1 MEIELTPSAE
11 RDLEALD
18 APIRERIIQKL
29 TWFVQTDDPL
39 VFAQSLVDHAFGDY
53 RFRIGDWRA
62 IVRVRRNRLIVVR
75 IGNRRDVYR

>member
-1 MEIELTPSAE
+1 MEIELTPSAQ

-18 APIRERIIQKL
+18 APIRERITKKL
-29 TWFVQTDDPL
+29 SWFVQTDDPL
-39 VFAQSLVDHAFGDY
+39 IFAQPLVDHAFGDY

-62 IVRVRRNRLIVVR
+62 IIRVREDRLIVVR